1 VSPGPDDPKAAT
13 PAPATAGGPPTAG
26 IEQRLDAEGMRMLLE
41 VSRRINAER
50 DPEALLAAVV
60 DSLVSVTRADRG
72 FLMLKEGDGLRFVLA
87 RDRKGLPLEAAKF
100 KVSQSVVK
108 EVAESGTTR
117 LIDDAA
123 SSDAY
128 QARMSIINLSLRT
141 ILCVALKTAR
151 GILGVI
157 YVDSNLITR
166 RFSER
171 DVPLVEAFAAQA
183 AVSLERV
190 RLEQAEIERD
200 RMRRQLETAAEI
212 QKTFLPGTFPEI
224 PGLLGAV
231 ATVPALQVGGDL
243 YDVIRFPDG
252 RTGLVVGDVSGKGVP
267 AALFGAR
274 LLSDVRYE
282 ALYHDD
288 VGATL
293 ASVNDIVARR
303 STRGMFVTLLY
314 AVYDPGRRAWTYANA
329 GHVAPLVRGR
339 DGAVTRCEE
348 ALGLPLGIA
357 TGQSYA
363 PATKALGV
371 GEALVLLT
379 DGFFDAL
386 GPSGEQFGEERVHG
400 VIAAATCDPAGLV
413 ARLTAEVTS
422 FTGAVPQADDLTCLA
437 VSPAP

>member
-1 VSPGPDDPKAAT
+1 MSATEGPKPSDVPPG
-13 PAPATAGGPPTAG
+13 GGASSA
-26 IEQRLDAEGMRMLLE
+26 EQRLDAEGMRMLLE

-50 DPEALLAAVV
+50 DPQSLLAAVV
-60 DSLVSVTRADRG
+60 DSLVTTTKADRG
-72 FLMLKEGDGLRFVLA
+72 FLMLKEGGGLRFAMA
-87 RDRKGLPLEAAKF
+87 RDRKGRPLEAEKF
-100 KVSQSVVK
+100 RVSESVVK
-108 EVAESGTTR
+108 EVAETGETR

-128 QARMSIINLSLRT
+128 HARLSIINLSLRT

-157 YVDSNLITR
+157 YVDSNAITR

-171 DVPLVEAFAAQA
+171 DVPLIEAFAAQA

-200 RMRRQLETAAEI
+200 RMRRQLEIAAEI
-212 QKTFLPGTFPEI
+212 QQTFLPGTFPESL
-224 PGLLGAV
+224 GLRGAV

-252 RTGLVVGDVSGKGVP
+252 RTGLVVGDVSGKGIP

-282 ALYHDD
+282 ALFHDD

-293 ASVNDIVARR
+293 ASVNDIVAKR

-314 AVYDPGRRAWTYANA
+314 AVFDPSNQAVTYGNA
-329 GHVAPLVRGR
+329 GHLSPLVRAPVGTVSGW
-339 DGAVTRCEE
+339 DDAHGV
-348 ALGLPLGIA
+348 PLGIVP
-357 TGQSYA
+357 GQSYEAVRHRLA
-363 PATKALGV
+363 P
-371 GEALVLLT
+371 GETLVLLT
-379 DGFFDAL
+379 DGFLDAV
-386 GPSGEQFGEERVHG
+386 GPSGERFGEERLSRTL
-400 VIAAATCDPAGLV
+400 AAAVGDPGEV
-413 ARLTAEVTS
+413 VRRLCAAVSEFTAN
-422 FTGAVPQADDLTCLA
+422 VPQADDLTCLA
-437 VSPAP
+437 VTPSGSA